1 MTTKQLNEWFNSLD
15 FVTMERITR
24 LRQSEFSPNDGYQDF
39 VETCEQWWKDTQ
51 QVEKEYI
58 YNTYN

>member
-24 LRQSEFSPNDGYQDF
+24 LRRSEFSPKDGYQDF
-39 VETCEQWWKDTQ
+39 VEVCEQWWKDTQ
-51 QVEKEYI
+51 QVEREYV
-58 YNTYN
+58 YSTYN

>member
-1 MTTKQLNEWFNSLD
+1 MTTKQLDEWFNSLD

-24 LRQSEFSPNDGYQDF
+24 LRQSEFSPKDGYQDF
-39 VETCEQWWKDTQ
+39 VDACEYWWKNTQ

-58 YNTYN
+58 YNTHN